1 MDTTTPNI
9 VGKTLDQ
16 AKSAVAAKE
25 LKYVVYGS
33 GDKVVQQV
41 PEAGQ
46 TIPNGG
52 TVAIFMDQA
61 STSTKKTVPKLT
73 GLTLSAANAAATNAG
88 IQISVTGAA
97 LTGGSAISNT
107 QSIPEGTEVAPG
119 TVVTVGFV
127 EFQQIE

>member
-1 MDTTTPNI
+1 M
-9 VGKTLDQ
+9 
-16 AKSAVAAKE
+16 
-25 LKYVVYGS
+25 
-33 GDKVVQQV
+33 
-41 PEAGQ
+41 
-46 TIPNGG
+46 
-52 TVAIFMDQA
+52 AIFMDQA